1 MARPKRETDQ
11 IEMEAPASA
20 PFVPVRIKI
29 YKTQTSQGRGI
40 AGQLMELPTDEAA
53 DLIAQGHAVAI

>member
-1 MARPKRETDQ
+1 
-11 IEMEAPASA
+11 MEAPSA

-40 AGQLMELPTDEAA
+40 AGQLMELPAEEAA
-53 DLIAQGHAVAI
+53 NLIAQGHASAI

>member
-1 MARPKRETDQ
+1 MPRAKRESDQ
-11 IEMEAPASA
+11 IEMEAPSA

-40 AGQLMELPTDEAA
+40 AGQLMELPADEAA
-53 DLIAQGHAVAI
+53 NLIAQGHASAI